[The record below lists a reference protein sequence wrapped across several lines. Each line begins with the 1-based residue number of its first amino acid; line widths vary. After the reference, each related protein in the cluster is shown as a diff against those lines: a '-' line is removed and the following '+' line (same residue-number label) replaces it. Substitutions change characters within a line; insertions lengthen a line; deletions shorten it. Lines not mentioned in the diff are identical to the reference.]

1 MQPWSFLHISD
12 TQPGSPRSF
21 RFNPCYMENWQTAY
35 RQLQAQTADLL
46 LVGGDLTRD
55 GYIHDFEL
63 EKAKAEL
70 DALAYPYHAI
80 PGNMDTGNKHTSI
93 PGATGRNDP
102 RLNVTAES
110 LDNFARV
117 FGPCPWTFV
126 HKQVRFSGLYAAVAG
141 SGLPH
146 EDDMWRFLEEELP
159 AAPSAKQHVVL
170 MHYTLFVNAL
180 DEPTW
185 DITKNDQYH
194 SWYFSID
201 NPHRQRIFESLKK
214 NGVEIVLSGH
224 IHCRR
229 PPQTIDGIRFYRCA
243 GIAMPQWQDRFPDGD
258 ARLGFYRFD
267 VDEEGIRD
275 TFIPLEK
282 ESAAEGA
289 YGPGGHPRPEER
301 DYSLAQEQ

>member
-159 AAPSAKQHVVL
+159 AAPSAKRHVVL
-170 MHYTLFVNAL
+170 MHYTLFINAL
-180 DEPTW
+180 DEPGGERVIGADDRHQTVAC
-185 DITKNDQYH
+185 DQC
-194 SWYFSID
+194 S
-201 NPHRQRIFESLKK
+201 
-214 NGVEIVLSGH
+214 
-224 IHCRR
+224 
-229 PPQTIDGIRFYRCA
+229 
-243 GIAMPQWQDRFPDGD
+243 
-258 ARLGFYRFD
+258 
-267 VDEEGIRD
+267 
-275 TFIPLEK
+275 
-282 ESAAEGA
+282 
-289 YGPGGHPRPEER
+289 
-301 DYSLAQEQ
+301 

>member
-93 PGATGRNDP
+93 PGATGRDDP

-110 LDNFARV
+110 LDNFPRV

-146 EDDMWRFLEEELP
+146 ED
-159 AAPSAKQHVVL
+159 
-170 MHYTLFVNAL
+170 
-180 DEPTW
+180 
-185 DITKNDQYH
+185 
-194 SWYFSID
+194 
-201 NPHRQRIFESLKK
+201 
-214 NGVEIVLSGH
+214 G
-224 IHCRR
+224 
-229 PPQTIDGIRFYRCA
+229 
-243 GIAMPQWQDRFPDGD
+243 
-258 ARLGFYRFD
+258 
-267 VDEEGIRD
+267 
-275 TFIPLEK
+275 
-282 ESAAEGA
+282 
-289 YGPGGHPRPEER
+289 
-301 DYSLAQEQ
+301 